1 MCLVKNGCDQLV
13 CETLKSAECMN
24 GADVACDAVIFGKT
38 NIPYMFNF
46 YICQSTAVVFVR
58 PPAVARRT
66 L

>member
-1 MCLVKNGCDQLV
+1 MGLVKNGCDQLV

-24 GADVACDAVIFGKT
+24 GADVACDAVRQTYPICLTF
-38 NIPYMFNF
+38 
-46 YICQSTAVVFVR
+46 ICQSTAVVFVR

>member
-1 MCLVKNGCDQLV
+1 MGLVKNGCDQLV

-46 YICQSTAVVFVR
+46 YMSVYCSCIC
-58 PPAVARRT
+58 
-66 L
+66 